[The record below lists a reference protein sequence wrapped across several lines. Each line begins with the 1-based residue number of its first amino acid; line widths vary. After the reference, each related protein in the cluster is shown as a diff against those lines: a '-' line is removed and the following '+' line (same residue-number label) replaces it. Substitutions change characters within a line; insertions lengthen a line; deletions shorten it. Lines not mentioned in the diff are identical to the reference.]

1 MPLDLPNLVAPA
13 HTALVT
19 QECQEG
25 VLGDASALPALADA
39 AREAGIVERIDAL
52 ASGARTAG
60 ANVLH
65 CLIARRPDN
74 RGSNENA
81 RLFVAAGRSEN
92 RMVQGSP
99 LASLVGGIGQ
109 EESDIVLTR
118 MHGLSP
124 MTGTELDP
132 VLRHL
137 GCTTIVGVGV
147 SVNVAITNFAFDA
160 VNRGYQFV
168 IPRDAV
174 VGVPRDYADAVL
186 DNTLSLVATVTDTAS
201 VLEAWRQA

>member
-1 MPLDLPNLVAPA
+1 MPIDLETLIAPS

-25 VLGDASALPALADA
+25 VLGERSSLPALAEA
-39 AREAGIVERIDAL
+39 ARQAGLVERIDAL
-52 ASGARTAG
+52 ATAARAAG
-60 ANVLH
+60 VAVLH

-74 RGSNENA
+74 RGSNANA
-81 RLFVAAGRSEN
+81 RLFVAAGRSPQ
-92 RMVQGSP
+92 RMVHGSP
-99 LASLVGGIGQ
+99 VAGLVSGIGQ

-118 MHGLSP
+118 MQGLSP

-174 VGVPRDYADAVL
+174 TGVPAEYAAQVL
-186 DNTLSLVATVTDTAS
+186 DHTLSLVATVTDTDA
-201 VLEAWRQA
+201 VLEAWGAR

>member
-1 MPLDLPNLVAPA
+1 MPLDLKTLVAPS

-25 VLGDASALPALADA
+25 VLGASSSLPALAEA
-39 AREAGIVERIDAL
+39 ARQAGMVERIDAL
-52 ASGARTAG
+52 TTAARAAG
-60 ANVLH
+60 VAVVH

-74 RGSNENA
+74 RGSNRNA
-81 RLFVAAGRSEN
+81 RLFVAAGRSPR
-92 RMVQGSP
+92 RMVH
-99 LASLVGGIGQ
+99 ASAAARLVSGIRQ
-109 EESDIVLTR
+109 EESDLVLTR
-118 MHGLSP
+118 MQGLSP

-174 VGVPRDYADAVL
+174 TGVPADYAEQVL
-186 DNTLSLVATVTDTAS
+186 DNALSLVATVTHTAA
-201 VLEAWRQA
+201 LLDAWGAD